1 MSQTSLQRIVASL
14 RVILLLVAVAVVG
27 VLVSTILLRGGE
39 LPRPT
44 FTGDGITTQ
53 TGRSTTA
60 LQPASTQG
68 DVEHSDGTGGRDD

>member
-1 MSQTSLQRIVASL
+1 MSQSSLQRIVASL

-27 VLVSTILLRGGE
+27 VLVSTILLHGGE

-44 FTGDGITTQ
+44 FTGDGIATQ
-53 TGRSTTA
+53 PGRSTTA
-60 LQPASTQG
+60 PQPVSTQG